1 MAPSCGGG
9 GGGGGGSGGG
19 SGGGGG
25 GSGGSGGKD
34 CGGGSGGSPTGSG
47 TPDACY
53 MLCLFVVHLPF
64 EAWLSIKR
72 IQKGRIILVANEVA
86 DPQVPELLMH
96 ATFFDVFSMCNEYV

>member
-1 MAPSCGGG
+1 MAPCG
-9 GGGGGGSGGG
+9 GGG

-25 GSGGSGGKD
+25 GSGGKDCGGKG
-34 CGGGSGGSPTGSG
+34 GGGSGGSPRGSG

-72 IQKGRIILVANEVA
+72 IQKGRIILIANKVA
-86 DPQVPELLMH
+86 DPEVPELLMH
-96 ATFFDVFSMCNEYV
+96 ATCYVFLWSIYLLKHG